1 MDESAAHPLDTKVLR
16 SSCVSNSYRRFFT
29 GSRRPKG
36 FYAAADPPPMIS
48 SISNTHANNVEQ
60 STAPKSVPQPQTQQ
74 KSTLPQDTV
83 KLSSTPSAEPG
94 GDSK

>member
-1 MDESAAHPLDTKVLR
+1 
-16 SSCVSNSYRRFFT
+16 
-29 GSRRPKG
+29 
-36 FYAAADPPPMIS
+36 MIS